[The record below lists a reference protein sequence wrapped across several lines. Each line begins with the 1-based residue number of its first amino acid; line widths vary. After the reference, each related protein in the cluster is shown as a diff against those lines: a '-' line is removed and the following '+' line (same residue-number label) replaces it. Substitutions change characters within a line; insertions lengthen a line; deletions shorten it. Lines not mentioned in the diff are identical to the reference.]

1 MYSDTAQSKL
11 TMVSNQTKGQSKMPE
26 SVAVVTGA
34 SQGIGRATALRLAK
48 DFSALVLAARNGRA
62 LEEVAAEVK
71 SSGAEPLAFA
81 LDLSIR
87 ESAETL
93 IKGTLDRFG
102 RIDALLN
109 ISGAVPQIDLFEM
122 TDEQWRAGVEL
133 KLHGARRLTI
143 LAWEALKASK
153 GSVVLISGSAA
164 LDPKPG
170 FAAVATINAAII
182 ALAKAFAEQGIKD
195 GIQVNSVVPGPVMT
209 GRRRSFIEK
218 WAPAHGMTVEEATN
232 KFPAEAGISRYGKPE
247 EIAELM
253 AFLVSPGAKWLTG
266 TSVRIDG
273 GEIKGI

>member
-1 MYSDTAQSKL
+1 
-11 TMVSNQTKGQSKMPE
+11 MVGDQTNGESKMPGL
-26 SVAVVTGA
+26 VAVVTGA
-34 SQGIGRATALRLAK
+34 TQGIGRATALRLAK
-48 DFSALVLAARNGRA
+48 DFSALALAGRNGEA
-62 LEEVAAEVK
+62 LKEVAAEVK
-71 SSGAEPLAFA
+71 SSGAEPLAFV

-109 ISGAVPQIDLFEM
+109 IAGAVPQVDLFEM
-122 TDEQWRAGVEL
+122 TDEQWQAGLEL
-133 KLHGARRLTI
+133 KLHGARRLTV
-143 LAWEALKASK
+143 LAWEALKASQ

-218 WAPAHGMTVEEATN
+218 WAPAHGMTAEEATK
-232 KFPAEAGISRYGKPE
+232 KFPEEAGIARYGKPE

-253 AFLVSPGAKWLTG
+253 AFLVSPAAKWMTG